1 MSTPELQTPAWL
13 GADGAGSVD
22 DQVARFRRRRVPH
35 KIWVGVGIVLGFALI
50 AVFAPVLAP
59 DDPNRQ
65 DVAERLQPPGSD
77 GHLLGTDQLGRDEFS
92 RLIYAT
98 RVDLPVAIL
107 AVLFPALLGTATGS
121 LAGYRGGV
129 ADAAL
134 SGAAGIVQSFPI
146 YIFLIAIV
154 FALGAG
160 IGSVLIA
167 YTAIG
172 WVIYARLIRGEIL
185 RIRGLEYVQAAEAA
199 GISRGR
205 VLLRHILPNAMK
217 QTYVYASSDMVLA
230 MVGFATLSY
239 FGLGIQPPTA
249 EWGSMIADGQEYLRT
264 EPYLSVLPGFAIM
277 LLGTGFALIG
287 DGLDDYLRG

>member
-1 MSTPELQTPAWL
+1 MSTPELQTPVMVGE
-13 GADGAGSVD
+13 GAATSI
-22 DQVARFRRRRVPH
+22 DQQPGQAVRGRVPR
-35 KIWVGVGIVLGFALI
+35 KVWVGVGIVSLFAI
-50 AVFAPVLAP
+50 VAVFAPVLAP
-59 DDPNRQ
+59 EDPNQQ
-65 DVAERLQPPGSD
+65 DVAARLQPPGSD
-77 GHLLGTDQLGRDEFS
+77 GHLLGTDQLGRDELS

-107 AVLFPALLGTATGS
+107 AVLFPALLGTALGS

-129 ADAAL
+129 VDSAL
-134 SGAAGIVQSFPI
+134 SGVASVVQSFPI
-146 YIFLIAIV
+146 YIFLIAVV

-205 VLLRHILPNAMK
+205 VLLRHIMPNAIK
-217 QTYVYASSDMVLA
+217 QTYVYASSDVVLA

-287 DGLDDYLRG
+287 DGLDDYLRR